1 MTVEHMLQKFIL
13 AAVTVVVICLGSVVT
28 IHALDQDPLDG
39 LETKD
44 KAGKLVTFAEDTLK
58 HA

>member
-1 MTVEHMLQKFIL
+1 MLQKFIL
-13 AAVTVVVICLGSVVT
+13 AAVTVVAICLGSVVT

-58 HA
+58 RP